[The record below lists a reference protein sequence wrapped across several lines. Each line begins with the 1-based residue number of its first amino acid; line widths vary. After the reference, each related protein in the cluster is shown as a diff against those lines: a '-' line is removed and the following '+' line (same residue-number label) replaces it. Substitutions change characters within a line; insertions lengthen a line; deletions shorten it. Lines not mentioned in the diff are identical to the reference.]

1 MVFFIFFGAE
11 TNLINNAFNHMRTFF
26 WIENMFHF
34 LKVFHLF
41 LFFLIERT
49 MILGSLKLTLLLKVV
64 KQILTRKRI
73 VTKNF
78 TFEG

>member
-1 MVFFIFFGAE
+1 
-11 TNLINNAFNHMRTFF
+11 
-26 WIENMFHF
+26 
-34 LKVFHLF
+34 
-41 LFFLIERT
+41 
-49 MILGSLKLTLLLKVV
+49 MILGSLKLTLLLKVI